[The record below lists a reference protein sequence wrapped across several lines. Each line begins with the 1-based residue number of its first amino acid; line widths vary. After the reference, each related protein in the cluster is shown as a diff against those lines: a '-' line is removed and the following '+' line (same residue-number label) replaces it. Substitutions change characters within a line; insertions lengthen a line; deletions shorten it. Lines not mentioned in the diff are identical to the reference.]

1 MTEQV
6 CPLCQTAKHMRRTKM
21 LYGTPVCKRCYYR
34 FANRRQ
40 LAYIVDAMIWWPISF
55 VLGYGLGL
63 ILESGSLAPSIS
75 AFLYI
80 GFGWVI
86 FPMIFFCKDSFGG
99 HSPGK
104 WVCGVRVVYRDGVE
118 PIGIASSFKRNLPLM
133 IPLMPLVVAFLLQKG
148 HRLGDGWA
156 KSKVVWKR
164 YANHPVFTGLFA
176 CQRCQFDLTGNT
188 SGVCPECGTP
198 VPYAAP
204 RPSVRAISPVQG
216 AARE

>member
-1 MTEQV
+1 MVEQV
-6 CPLCQTAKHMRRTKM
+6 CPLCQTAKHMRRTKL
-21 LYGTPVCKRCYYR
+21 LYGTLVCKRCYYR
-34 FANRRQ
+34 FANMRQ
-40 LAYIVDAMIWWPISF
+40 LAYIVDAIIWLPITYFLEFGLALVFESARLDPMISDF
-55 VLGYGLGL
+55 VYLGLG
-63 ILESGSLAPSIS
+63 
-75 AFLYI
+75 
-80 GFGWVI
+80 WVV
-86 FPMIFFCKDSFGG
+86 FPMIFFCKDSFRG

-104 WVCGVRVVYRDGVE
+104 WVCGVRVVYQDGVE

-176 CQRCQFDLTGNT
+176 CQRCQFDLTGNM

-198 VPYAAP
+198 VPT
-204 RPSVRAISPVQG
+204 
-216 AARE
+216 

>member
-1 MTEQV
+1 MTGHI
-6 CPLCQTAKHMRRTKM
+6 CPLCQTAKHMRRTKL

-34 FANRRQ
+34 FASRRQ
-40 LAYIVDAMIWWPISF
+40 LAYIVDAMIWWPTTF
-55 VLGYGLGL
+55 VLGFGLAL
-63 ILESGSLAPSIS
+63 VFESASLDPGIS
-75 AFLYI
+75 AFLSF
-80 GFGWVI
+80 GFGWVV
-86 FPMIFFCKDSFGG
+86 FPMSFICKDSFSG

-104 WVCGVRVVYRDGVE
+104 WVCGVRVVDRDRAE

-133 IPLMPLVVAFLLQKG
+133 IPLMPLVMAFLLQKG

-176 CQRCQFDLTGNT
+176 CQRCQFDLTGTT

-198 VPYAAP
+198 V
-204 RPSVRAISPVQG
+204 G
-216 AARE
+216 

>member
-1 MTEQV
+1 MTGHI
-6 CPLCQTAKHMRRTKM
+6 CPLCQTAKHMRRTKL

-34 FANRRQ
+34 FASRRQ
-40 LAYIVDAMIWWPISF
+40 LAYIVDAIIWWPITF
-55 VLGYGLGL
+55 VLGFGLAL
-63 ILESGSLAPSIS
+63 VFESASLDPGIS
-75 AFLYI
+75 AFLSF
-80 GFGWVI
+80 GFGWVV
-86 FPMIFFCKDSFGG
+86 FPMIFFCKDSFSG

-104 WVCGVRVVYRDGVE
+104 WVCGVRAVYRDRAE

-133 IPLMPLVVAFLLQKG
+133 IPLMPLVMAFLLQKG

-176 CQRCQFDLTGNT
+176 CQRCQLDLTGNT

-198 VPYAAP
+198 VP
-204 RPSVRAISPVQG
+204 
-216 AARE
+216 